1 MAKKGELTYFSLNI
15 DKFDD
20 CVKTV
25 LECMKRHY
33 PDNNIP
39 LHSRFRHFSEEQLS
53 SMMKQWQNHYVDK
66 KEQVRRLV
74 DLVTISVLLDA
85 GAGATWKYITSSG
98 DTLTRSEGL
107 AAASLD
113 MFESGLFSSD
123 CAVPTRVNSCGL
135 LQNMTA
141 QKLQVEYRLN
151 AENDAAES

>member
-15 DKFDD
+15 DKFDG

-39 LHSRFRHFSEEQLS
+39 LHSRFRHFSEQQLS
-53 SMMKQWQNHYVDK
+53 SMMKQWHSHYVDK

-85 GAGATWKYITSSG
+85 GAGASWKYITSSG

-113 MFESGLFSSD
+113 MFQSGLFSSD
-123 CAVPTRVNSCGL
+123 CAIPTRVNSCGL

-141 QKLQVEYRLN
+141 QKLQVEYLL
-151 AENDAAES
+151 DVGGDVVV